1 MILNVNTI
9 NKTNSTI
16 TNDKIGF
23 TPSKYQQDILDAV
36 MNGTCNILVDAKAG
50 SGKTS
55 TLKLIQ
61 NALAQRGEKCTILAF
76 NKTIVAEL
84 EKKIPDSSMCF
95 ISTIA
100 SIGLKFVTKYIYA
113 HKCQWYLRDNKIKN
127 NLAFLKKS
135 HVQSRT
141 HQLCEE
147 IYAKTI
153 ENAVNELYSSKLS
166 KIELDNLHSSIILD
180 LIKLCDSVRMHYDVE
195 WNEYSNQLNITSEA
209 IQRRLNF
216 DNYDD
221 LTEYIINNPTLNEK
235 LNLVEMIR
243 YVLQTRVN
251 EFISLDGV
259 ENDGVVYV
267 GIEYIDM
274 VFFPVIFQQ
283 MLTMPKS
290 IEPFTEFIMCD
301 ECQDMN
307 MAQQKLLKRLST
319 KNTRY
324 IFVRRFKTSYICIC
338 RSRYSISSAFN

>member
-1 MILNVNTI
+1 M
-9 NKTNSTI
+9 
-16 TNDKIGF
+16 
-23 TPSKYQQDILDAV
+23 
-36 MNGTCNILVDAKAG
+36 
-50 SGKTS
+50 
-55 TLKLIQ
+55 
-61 NALAQRGEKCTILAF
+61 
-76 NKTIVAEL
+76 
-84 EKKIPDSSMCF
+84 
-95 ISTIA
+95 
-100 SIGLKFVTKYIYA
+100 
-113 HKCQWYLRDNKIKN
+113 
-127 NLAFLKKS
+127 
-135 HVQSRT
+135 QSRT

-338 RSRYSISSAFN
+338 RRRYSISSAFN